1 MLGAGRRIKRSIFP
15 CVVEDSDRLMERH
28 QDGAGDK
35 GSGKRVESGGE
46 KAERFQTPA
55 S

>member
-15 CVVEDSDRLMERH
+15 CVIEYSDRLMERH
-28 QDGAGDK
+28 QDRAGDK
-35 GSGKRVESGGE
+35 GSGKRVERGGE
-46 KAERFQTPA
+46 KTERFQTLA